1 MNYNLLNYLIYLPIA
16 IGLAMWVGQ
25 TLFKK
30 GRVFLMTIFH
40 QDLELVDSVNHLLI
54 VGFYLVNI
62 GYAIYTMQV
71 LHTLESLQIML
82 EALSLKLGSILL
94 ILGVLHFLNLAVLFT
109 LRRKELQIAP
119 NNN

>member
-1 MNYNLLNYLIYLPIA
+1 MNYNILNYIIYLPVA
-16 IGLAMWVGQ
+16 IILAIWVGQ

-40 QDLELVDSVNHLLI
+40 EDQELVDSVNHLLI

-62 GYAIYTMQV
+62 GYIIYTMRV
-71 LHTLESLQIML
+71 SYGLSSLQVMI

-94 ILGVLHFLNLAVLFT
+94 ILRVLHLLNLVVLFK